1 MADKIKYTDSFKKR
15 LATKG
20 YPLKG
25 FYYQYSLSAFDENVT
40 EGQIQTD
47 SVIKSAYCAPTPT
60 GVCLTMDYVEPEI
73 FSKKEDEDGRY
84 SSIHIWYKDLL
95 KPEVKTKLDSYSLA
109 ASMTIPQVFEQD
121 VYNMVYLD
129 FDYECDLIFDNPPGI
144 AHVLGS
150 AMDKRKY
157 SDADADSCFI
167 TLPSVRMVL
176 RENMVAK
183 KKRDVFQIST
193 SGLIRI

>member
-1 MADKIKYTDSFKKR
+1 MADKIKYMDSFKRR

-25 FYYQYSLSAFDENVT
+25 FYYQYSLSAFDEDVT

-60 GVCLTMDYVEPEI
+60 GVCLTMDYVEPEVL
-73 FSKKEDEDGRY
+73 SKTSGDKRY
-84 SSIHIWYKDLL
+84 GSIHIWYKDLL
-95 KPEVKTKLDSYSLA
+95 KPDVKAPLDSYSLA
-109 ASMTIPQVFEQD
+109 ASMTIPQVFTPG

-129 FDYECDLIFDNPPGI
+129 FGYECDLVFDNPPGI
-144 AHVLGS
+144 GHVLGS
-150 AMDKRKY
+150 AMDKQKY
-157 SDADADSCFI
+157 SEADTDGCFI
-167 TLPSVRMVL
+167 SLPSVRRVL